1 MFEIYISPSN
11 QPRNLY
17 AYGGTNEKV
26 QMERVARHMVQ
37 LLSAYNCTPILAT
50 LSLPYTSRDEEAQA
64 KGAKLYWAIHSDAGP
79 VTAIGATAFYTPA
92 TSAVAEKVITELNR
106 ICPYP
111 ENRADQTK
119 DGLAAGFGEIWGPK
133 SKGIPVILVEVN
145 FHTNPQVAK
154 WIIENTWEIAQAQVT
169 AIVSQYGLTLKPV
182 AAPQPVQPNPSGSFL
197 VQIIVPSLNYR
208 SGPGVGFK
216 INGQVNSPVKYTI
229 VEVKNGW
236 GRLKSGAGWLNV
248 SSKYVKR
255 V

>member
-11 QPRNLY
+11 QPRNIY

-79 VTAIGATAFYTPA
+79 VSAIGATAFYTPA
-92 TSAVAEKVITELNR
+92 TSAVAEKAITELNR

-169 AIVSQYGLTLKPV
+169 AIVAQYGLTLKQV
-182 AAPQPVQPNPSGSFL
+182 AAPQVNPTGSF
-197 VQIIVPSLNYR
+197 QIIAAVPELNYR
-208 SGPGVGFK
+208 VSPP
-216 INGQVNSPVKYTI
+216 INGVLQPIRGKIYPPTIYTI
-229 VEVKNGW
+229 VETKNGW
-236 GRLKSGAGWLNV
+236 GRLKSGAGWINI